1 MRYIQHQLISL
12 STLLHTSPQPLIIT
26 ITTSF
31 TYEAIAS
38 PLTKPFYT
46 SASYIDLLE
55 QIQEGIKE
63 TMKEKEIT
71 KEQLYEHMKKIKV
84 PKEEGKLY

>member
-12 STLLHTSPQPLIIT
+12 STLLHTPLHSLILT
-26 ITTSF
+26 ITPSF

-38 PLTKPFYT
+38 PLTKPFYA

-63 TMKEKEIT
+63 TMKEKGIT
-71 KEQLYEHMKKIKV
+71 KEQLYEQMKKIEV
-84 PKEEGKLY
+84 PKEEVKLW